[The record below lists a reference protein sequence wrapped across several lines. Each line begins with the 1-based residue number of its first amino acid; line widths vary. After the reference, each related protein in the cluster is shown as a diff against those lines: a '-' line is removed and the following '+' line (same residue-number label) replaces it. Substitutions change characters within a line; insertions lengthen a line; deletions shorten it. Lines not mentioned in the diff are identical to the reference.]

1 VVVATFTEPVATCG
15 EWRQGWTTL
24 QSISSTF
31 YVSVLSKKVLFLPKS
46 FRQNQN
52 VTREKQHKALLYEKR
67 VHKMLMKLFPMLSKI

>member
-31 YVSVLSKKVLFLPKS
+31 YVSVLSKKVLYAKVLSPK
-46 FRQNQN
+46 QN
-52 VTREKQHKALLYEKR
+52 VTIEKQHKALLYEKL